1 MVGRTQRL
9 AVAGLLLASVAL
21 TGCEY
26 LDMLDTAKSHAKLVA
41 VPPSYTGPGPV
52 TVHFNGSIHA
62 DGPCDVKYRIV
73 RSDGISTPLEKLDFD
88 HSGTKNVS
96 KAWTFTTA
104 WTGWAKLQVESPEW
118 TESKPALFKA
128 NIHAVSVT
136 LAAIPPFHKGPGA
149 FPVNFQGV
157 IATTKPMDVTYTFV
171 RSDGSPSVAV
181 TKNFP
186 TAGPHPV
193 SEVHV
198 FVPPSV
204 GWWKLKVISPETVES
219 PPATYQV
226 IP

>member
-1 MVGRTQRL
+1 M

-88 HSGTKNVS
+88 HSGTKSVS

-104 WTGWAKLQVESPEW
+104 WNGWAKLQVESPEW

-128 NIHAVSVT
+128 NIQTVTVALTAV
-136 LAAIPPFHKGPGA
+136 PPWQKGPGMKIVH
-149 FPVNFQGV
+149 FNGV
-157 IATTKPMDVTYTFV
+157 ITTTKAMDVTYTFV
-171 RSDGSPSVAV
+171 HSDGTPTAAI

-186 TAGPHPV
+186 APGPHPV
-193 SEVHV
+193 NEARTFFAPAS
-198 FVPPSV
+198 
-204 GWWKLKVISPETVES
+204 GWGKLKVISPETIET
-219 PPATYQV
+219 PPASFLV
-226 IP
+226 VP